1 MDLVRKPRGKLR
13 KKDLDAIR
21 LSTFSHVIS
30 LIVNT
35 SLRIRVLF
43 MIVSFVAISS
53 ILIGM
58 IPYNQAKEAVVHSME
73 QRLCRV
79 VLSISDVAQNL
90 MFLFVGDKE

>member
-1 MDLVRKPRGKLR
+1 
-13 KKDLDAIR
+13 
-21 LSTFSHVIS
+21 
-30 LIVNT
+30 
-35 SLRIRVLF
+35 